1 MKEYIDIME
10 NLRDIYNINA
20 DIVREN
26 GKYYIKVNG
35 HYAYTGNNFNSCLK
49 VLKAIYIT
57 VSNINQ

>member
-1 MKEYIDIME
+1 MKEYIDIIE

-35 HYAYTGNNFNSCLK
+35 HYAYTGTNINSCLK

-57 VSNINQ
+57 ITNINQ

>member
-1 MKEYIDIME
+1 MIEYEYIME

-35 HYAYTGNNFNSCLK
+35 HYAYTGNNINSCLK